1 MGYFVIIVFTTFL
14 GSPPEFLPVAFK
26 NNTDCLNYLVKEVV
40 KQYDYMEVKNN
51 NKHIYLSNTTNNK
64 FIVCEKLEYPIIKTK
79 FKPEN

>member
-26 NNTDCLNYLVKEVV
+26 NNKDCLNYLTKEVV
-40 KQYDYMEVKNN
+40 KKYDYMKVKSSD
-51 NKHIYLSNTTNNK
+51 KFLYLTNDTNSK

-79 FKPEN
+79 F

>member
-26 NNTDCLNYLVKEVV
+26 SNSDCLNYLTKKVV
-40 KQYDYMEVKNN
+40 KKYEYMEIKIN
-51 NKHIYLSNTTNNK
+51 NKHIYLSNTANNK

-79 FKPEN
+79 F